1 MHVRTYI
8 SCVYVKVV
16 CTNVCGCVGLGW
28 IVLDG
33 EGCLMDGWTCLLV
46 CKVGISAHFG
56 ARE

>member
-1 MHVRTYI
+1 MYARM
-8 SCVYVKVV
+8 C
-16 CTNVCGCVGLGW
+16 VCGRVELGW

-33 EGCLMDGWTCLLV
+33 KGCSMDGWTCLLV